1 MNERGFN
8 MVGSVMQKAFVRVL
22 VLIILNLEF
31 WLFSLAGLL
40 IFGFG
45 PALRTIYETF
55 LNHKF
60 RYQEYSFKESWRIYK
75 KYFWLAN
82 LHFYVFFLPMLF
94 VFYDLY
100 LTSQMKTP
108 WILPVII
115 TMIVLEI
122 LIPVVGMY
130 TLSLESNFDVDFK
143 NAIKLAFAEFFVD
156 FSGLI
161 KFVAGTAGII
171 AVTFFFSG
179 LILFISISA
188 IVIWCQLATKNW
200 IYKVESQIE

>member
-1 MNERGFN
+1 

-40 IFGFG
+40 VLGFG
-45 PALRTIYETF
+45 PALRAIYETF

-60 RYQEYSFKESWRIYK
+60 RYQEYSFKESWKIYK

-108 WILPVII
+108 WILPVI
-115 TMIVLEI
+115 VE
-122 LIPVVGMY
+122 PVK
-130 TLSLESNFDVDFK
+130 S
-143 NAIKLAFAEFFVD
+143 FV
-156 FSGLI
+156 
-161 KFVAGTAGII
+161 
-171 AVTFFFSG
+171 
-179 LILFISISA
+179 
-188 IVIWCQLATKNW
+188 
-200 IYKVESQIE
+200 